1 MIIKICI
8 TNSES
13 AVLLDFVSFYCKDL
27 LEYVAVV
34 FTDAKAEGE
43 RLSIIYDRN

>member
-8 TNSES
+8 ANSES
-13 AVLLDFVSFYCKDL
+13 AVLLDFVSFDCKDL
-27 LEYVAVV
+27 LATPVFV